1 MLVSNQTRSR
11 RRNQNYAMYRPSH
24 HARTSYYQPSETKQK
39 KLFPIKVLIASCLF
53 VSILVI
59 EQSSLKNVPVYQ
71 EIKSYFLGAFSY
83 GPVTKLYEEW
93 FGGAVFVGYLPQED
107 VDKGASIG
115 AMGTINEVE
124 QNIVLDNYENGVII
138 KADKGEPIL
147 SLFSGY
153 VHWKETDETLDQFI
167 KIQLADESILTVGFL
182 DNCSVGLYHHV
193 HENQPLGTGVLIDGH
208 TYYYLALEKEGKY
221 LKMDEV
227 LAYLNDLE
235 S

>member
-1 MLVSNQTRSR
+1 MSDHMRNR
-11 RRNQNYAMYRPSH
+11 RGNYH
-24 HARTSYYQPSETKQK
+24 HYTTYRTSHQPKSAYRHPKEEKQK
-39 KLFPIKVLIASCLF
+39 NTFLVKVLIASCLF
-53 VSILVI
+53 VSVLVI
-59 EQSSLKNVPVYQ
+59 EQSSLKSTPIYN

-83 GPVTKLYEEW
+83 GPVTKLYEQW
-93 FGGAVFVGYLPQED
+93 FDGAVFVGYLPQSEVDED
-107 VDKGASIG
+107 ASIG

-124 QNIVLDNYENGVII
+124 QSIVLDSYENGVII
-138 KADKGEPIL
+138 KANKGEPIL

-153 VHWKETDETLDQFI
+153 VHWKETDDTLDQFI

-182 DNCSVGLYHHV
+182 ENCSVGLYHHV
-193 HENQPLGTGVLIDGH
+193 KKNQPLGTGVLIDGH

-227 LAYLNDLE
+227 LAYLNDLA